1 MARWPDK
8 AQHKVGAGWK
18 GGNSPEAEPASCAV
32 PTRDRAKDAAGTSQG
47 LHGNEVA
54 RRNAIRA
61 QAHNQHNYNF
71 VVNTDNKCPAR

>member
-1 MARWPDK
+1 MELDGRAAIVQRQSLLA
-8 AQHKVGAGWK
+8 AQYQQGIAQKKRQAL
-18 GGNSPEAEPASCAV
+18 P
-32 PTRDRAKDAAGTSQG
+32 RAQG

>member
-1 MARWPDK
+1 MELDGGAAIVLRQSLLA
-8 AQHKVGAGWK
+8 AQKMRQAL
-18 GGNSPEAEPASCAV
+18 P
-32 PTRDRAKDAAGTSQG
+32 RAQG